1 MNKRI
6 VSVGL
11 LAALGLGLAACGK
24 DEQPAPTPA
33 APPAATA
40 PAAATPAAPPPPP
53 PVAPTGSTASAG
65 EVGIAECDDYLNKYE
80 ACLNG
85 KVPEAARAAL
95 QQSLEA
101 TRDAWRQA
109 AGQAQGADALRN
121 ACVQAHES
129 TRSSLQAYGCT
140 DF

>member
-1 MNKRI
+1 MNNRI
-6 VSVGL
+6 IPVGL
-11 LAALGLGLAACGK
+11 LAVLGLGLAACGK
-24 DEQPAPTPA
+24 DELSVPTPA
-33 APPAATA
+33 APAAVTA
-40 PAAATPAAPPPPP
+40 PAAATPVAPPPP
-53 PVAPTGSTASAG
+53 PVAPTDSTASAG

-109 AGQAQGADALRN
+109 AGNAHGADALRN
-121 ACVQAHES
+121 ACVQARES

>member
-1 MNKRI
+1 MNNRI
-6 VSVGL
+6 IPVGL
-11 LAALGLGLAACGK
+11 LAVLGLGLAACGK
-24 DEQPAPTPA
+24 DELSVPT
-33 APPAATA
+33 ATA
-40 PAAATPAAPPPPP
+40 PAAATPDAPPP
-53 PVAPTGSTASAG
+53 PVAPTSSTASAG

-109 AGQAQGADALRN
+109 AGNAHGADALRN
-121 ACVQAHES
+121 ACVQARES